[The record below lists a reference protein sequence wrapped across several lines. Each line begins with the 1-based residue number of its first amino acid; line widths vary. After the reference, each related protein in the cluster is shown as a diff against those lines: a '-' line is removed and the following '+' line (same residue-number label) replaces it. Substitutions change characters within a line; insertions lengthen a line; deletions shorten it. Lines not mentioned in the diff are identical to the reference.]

1 MFVGG
6 HVLIDGEAPQLEEGG
21 GATGSVGGD
30 YVAIEVA
37 NDEAEGSALNADVQ
51 RRGTEAN

>member
-6 HVLIDGEAPQLEEGG
+6 HVLVDGEAPQLEEGG